1 MTNEYLDKVAESIG
15 PRALPGVHV
24 VGPRPAMAG
33 AEGLGP
39 NFHLH
44 RHYTPVA
51 WGPLQHLAPATR
63 LAVEMAVNEDAER
76 GAMEGELELLEMAW
90 RDAEEIASVAD
101 DLLVP
106 QETAEHLARLR
117 AENAN
122 HTAQEVQPHA
132 SQLR

>member
-1 MTNEYLDKVAESIG
+1 
-15 PRALPGVHV
+15 
-24 VGPRPAMAG
+24 
-33 AEGLGP
+33 
-39 NFHLH
+39 
-44 RHYTPVA
+44 
-51 WGPLQHLAPATR
+51 
-63 LAVEMAVNEDAER
+63 MAVNEDAER

-122 HTAQEVQPHA
+122 HNAQEVQPHA
-132 SQLR
+132 SRLR

>member
-1 MTNEYLDKVAESIG
+1 MPTTPLAKMFPADPSSLSEVRKFVLARGEED
-15 PRALPGVHV
+15 ALPAH
-24 VGPRPAMAG
+24 
-33 AEGLGP
+33 
-39 NFHLH
+39 
-44 RHYTPVA
+44 
-51 WGPLQHLAPATR
+51 
-63 LAVEMAVNEDAER
+63 
-76 GAMEGELELLEMAW
+76 
-90 RDAEEIASVAD
+90 VAD